1 MIFIAFALKHM
12 IFLYIDQFLSKID
25 KKGKPYHS
33 NSAES

>member
-1 MIFIAFALKHM
+1 MIFIAPTLKHM
-12 IFLYIDQFLSKID
+12 VFLYIDRSLTKID